1 MERNYSQTRIQT
13 FTQIEETTITAFLFT
28 IQRSPSCLPYRT
40 KSRFQALDIFQHS
53 TTLLSRTFVIFLIM
67 SLYKNIATGPKI
79 VNRVEENEKKMATMT
94 TMTTATNIETRREK
108 VSESQGWGILGKT
121 VQCVAAIE

>member
-28 IQRSPSCLPYRT
+28 IQRSPSCLLYRT

-79 VNRVEENEKKMATMT
+79 VNRVEENEKK
-94 TMTTATNIETRREK
+94 NGNDDDDDDGNKYRIEKRE
-108 VSESQGWGILGKT
+108 SERIPRMRNS
-121 VQCVAAIE
+121 C